1 MRRQPD
7 ASWSANGRKPV
18 SWARAARRVIVA
30 LAASHLTE
38 GATPVNAA
46 SLTIGFPCESG
57 AERRTILTPALAKQ
71 LTDAGF
77 TVIAER
83 GIGTGVFTEDTE
95 YAAAGACLAGP
106 EETWTAPLVLR
117 YKSPAPQDLRRLTTG
132 QHIGA
137 LFHAEGDPEL
147 LTALAESGVT
157 AWSYEFVAEHGR
169 FPLGRPGGRIA
180 GIQSVLAGAAA
191 LQAPGGRGVLLGLAD
206 GAAPAS
212 VVVIGSGNVGS
223 AAAETAAALGARVT
237 VLTRCESSRAAYCDR
252 APTGTRTLVNTR
264 EMLLECLAGADLV
277 IGAVLVSTWD
287 TPAMI
292 TEDDLK
298 VMRPGAVIVDATCGY
313 GPGYLP
319 TAGPV
324 QAPGTPPRTVAGIL
338 QVKLDMLPALVPVT
352 ATSAYVA
359 NATPYLERLAR
370 TALQGAQDP
379 AIEAA
384 RIAAGG
390 HLVHPVTVQH
400 ARIYGLQP

>member
-1 MRRQPD
+1 M
-7 ASWSANGRKPV
+7 
-18 SWARAARRVIVA
+18 
-30 LAASHLTE
+30 
-38 GATPVNAA
+38 PVNAA
-46 SLTIGFPCESG
+46 SLIIGFPRESG
-57 AERRTILTPALAKQ
+57 AERRTILTPAMARQ

-83 GIGTGVFTEDTE
+83 GIGTGVFTGDGE
-95 YAAAGACLAGP
+95 YAAAGACLADS
-106 EETWTAPLVLR
+106 EETWAASLVLR
-117 YKSPAPQDLRRLTTG
+117 YKSPDPQDLRRLTAG

-212 VVVIGSGNVGS
+212 VVIIGSGNVGS

-237 VLTRCESSRAAYCDR
+237 VLARCESSRTAYCGR
-252 APTGTRTLVNTR
+252 PAAGTRVLVNTR
-264 EMLLECLAGADLV
+264 EVLLECLAGADLV
-277 IGAVLVSTWD
+277 IGAILVSTWD

-324 QAPGTPPRTVAGIL
+324 QAPGAPPRTVAGVL
-338 QVKLDMLPALVPVT
+338 HVKLDMLPALVPVT

-359 NATPYLERLAR
+359 NAAPYLERLAR
-370 TALQGAQDP
+370 TALQGTRDQ

-384 RIAAGG
+384 RIAADGR
-390 HLVHPVTVQH
+390 LTHPVTVQH

>member
-1 MRRQPD
+1 M
-7 ASWSANGRKPV
+7 PV
-18 SWARAARRVIVA
+18 S
-30 LAASHLTE
+30 
-38 GATPVNAA
+38 AA
-46 SLTIGFPCESG
+46 SLTIGFPRESG
-57 AERRTILTPALAKQ
+57 AERRTILTPTLAKQ
-71 LTDAGF
+71 LTGAGF
-77 TVIAER
+77 TVTAER
-83 GIGTGVFTEDTE
+83 GTGTGVFTGDAE
-95 YAAAGACLAGP
+95 YAAAGACLVGP
-106 EETWTAPLVLR
+106 EEAWAAPLVLR
-117 YKSPAPQDLRRLTTG
+117 YKSPDPQDLRRLTTG

-157 AWSYEFVAEHGR
+157 AWSYEFIAEHGR
-169 FPLGRPGGRIA
+169 FPLGKPGGRIA
-180 GIQSVLAGAAA
+180 GIQSVLAGAGA
-191 LQAPGGRGVLLGLAD
+191 LQAPGGRGVLLGPAD

-237 VLTRCESSRAAYCDR
+237 VLTRCESSRVAYCDR
-252 APTGTRTLVNTR
+252 APARTRVLVNTR
-264 EMLLECLAGADLV
+264 EALLECLAGADLV
-277 IGAVLVSTWD
+277 IGAILVSTWD

-298 VMRPGAVIVDATCGY
+298 AMQPGAVIVDATCGY

-324 QAPGTPPRTVAGIL
+324 QAPGAPPRTVAGIL
-338 QVKLDMLPALVPVT
+338 HVKLDMLPAIVPVT

-359 NATPYLERLAR
+359 NAAPYLERLAR
-370 TALQGAQDP
+370 TALQGTRDS

>member
-1 MRRQPD
+1 M
-7 ASWSANGRKPV
+7 
-18 SWARAARRVIVA
+18 
-30 LAASHLTE
+30 
-38 GATPVNAA
+38 PVNAA
-46 SLTIGFPCESG
+46 SLTIGFPRESG
-57 AERRTILTPALAKQ
+57 AERRTILTPALARQ
-71 LTDAGF
+71 FTDAGF
-77 TVIAER
+77 TVIAEQ
-83 GIGTGVFTEDTE
+83 GIGTGVFAGDAE
-95 YAAAGACLAGP
+95 YAAAGARLAGP
-106 EETWTAPLVLR
+106 EETWAAPLVLR
-117 YKSPAPQDLRRLTTG
+117 YKSPDPQDLRRLTVG
-132 QHIGA
+132 QHVGA

-157 AWSYEFVAEHGR
+157 AWSYEFVAEDGR

-212 VVVIGSGNVGS
+212 VVIIGSGHVGS
-223 AAAETAAALGARVT
+223 AAAEAAVALGARVT
-237 VLTRCESSRAAYCDR
+237 VLARCESSRAAYSVR
-252 APTGTRTLVNTR
+252 APAGVQVLVNTR
-264 EMLLECLAGADLV
+264 EVLLECLADADLV
-277 IGAVLVSTWD
+277 IGAILVSTWD

-292 TEDDLK
+292 TEDDLR

-324 QAPGTPPRTVAGIL
+324 QAPGAPPRKVAGIL
-338 QVKLDMLPALVPVT
+338 HVKLDMLPALVPVT

-359 NATPYLERLAR
+359 NAAPYLERLAR
-370 TALQGAQDP
+370 TALQDTRDP

-384 RIAAGG
+384 QIATGG
-390 HLVHPVTVQH
+390 HLIHPVAVQH

>member
-1 MRRQPD
+1 M
-7 ASWSANGRKPV
+7 
-18 SWARAARRVIVA
+18 
-30 LAASHLTE
+30 
-38 GATPVNAA
+38 PVNAA
-46 SLTIGFPCESG
+46 SLTIGFPRESG
-57 AERRTILTPALAKQ
+57 AERRTILTPALARQ

-77 TVIAER
+77 TVIAEQ
-83 GIGTGVFTEDTE
+83 GIGTGVFTSDAE
-95 YAAAGACLAGP
+95 YAAAGARLAGP
-106 EETWTAPLVLR
+106 EEMWPAPLVLR
-117 YKSPAPQDLRRLTTG
+117 YKSPDPQDLRRLTAG

-137 LFHAEGDPEL
+137 LFHAEGDPDL
-147 LTALAESGVT
+147 LTALSESGVT

-191 LQAPGGRGVLLGLAD
+191 LQAPCGRGVLLGLAD

-212 VVVIGSGNVGS
+212 VVIIGTGNVGS

-237 VLTRCESSRAAYCDR
+237 VLARCESSRTAYCGQ
-252 APTGTRTLVNTR
+252 APAGVQVLVNTR
-264 EMLLECLAGADLV
+264 EVLLECLADADLV
-277 IGAVLVSTWD
+277 IGAILVSTWD

-292 TEDDLK
+292 TEDDLR

-324 QAPGTPPRTVAGIL
+324 QAPGAPPREVAGVLHI
-338 QVKLDMLPALVPVT
+338 KLDMLPALVPVT

-359 NATPYLERLAR
+359 NAAPYLKRLAR
-370 TALQGAQDP
+370 TVLHGTRDP
-379 AIEAA
+379 AVEAA
-384 RIAAGG
+384 RIVTGG
-390 HLVHPVTVQH
+390 RLVHPVTVQH

>member
-1 MRRQPD
+1 M
-7 ASWSANGRKPV
+7 SAV
-18 SWARAARRVIVA
+18 S
-30 LAASHLTE
+30 
-38 GATPVNAA
+38 P
-46 SLTIGFPCESG
+46 TIGFPRESG
-57 AERRTILTPALAKQ
+57 AERRTILTPALARQ
-71 LTDAGF
+71 LTGAGF

-83 GIGTGVFTEDTE
+83 GIGTGVFTGDAE

-106 EETWTAPLVLR
+106 EEAWAAPLVLR
-117 YKSPAPQDLRRLTTG
+117 YKSLDPQDLRRLAAG

-191 LQAPGGRGVLLGLAD
+191 LQAPGGRGVLLGLAG

-223 AAAETAAALGARVT
+223 AAAETAATLGARVT
-237 VLTRCESSRAAYCDR
+237 VLTRCESSRASYCDR

-264 EMLLECLAGADLV
+264 EALLECLAGADLV

-292 TEDDLK
+292 TENDLT

-324 QAPGTPPRTVAGIL
+324 QAPGAPPRTVAGIL
-338 QVKLDMLPALVPVT
+338 HVKLDMLPALVPVT
-352 ATSAYVA
+352 ATSAYAA
-359 NATPYLERLAR
+359 NAAPYLERLAR
-370 TALQGAQDP
+370 TVLEGAQDP